1 MRLPSR
7 RELERRERLLLE
19 FASAP
24 VAAGHEGAVEALVEK
39 WAARRRGLVLERD
52 RCGNLIVHRR
62 DFKKACRSRAPLY
75 ITAHMDHPAF
85 VVLSSAGTEVKLE
98 FRGGVHDQYFKGAR
112 IEIFDAG
119 LRRAYPARI
128 ISFDA
133 SAKPFKTVAARLEEA
148 APVAA
153 GCLGRWLFP
162 KSSVKKGLAW
172 TNGCDDAA
180 CVAAALIAY
189 ESISNEEGL
198 GHAALLFT
206 RAEETGFVGA
216 IGAARGGTL
225 PKNSRLICLEC
236 SRSFPHDSPIGA
248 GPIVRVGDRMSVFTP
263 ELTNAISDIAAAY
276 QRANPAFRFQRKL
289 MPGGTCEASAFSFYG
304 FSSACLCLPLGNYHN
319 MVDIDGVLAGR
330 KARVGQEH
338 VAVSDFH
345 GLIDLLGVVAGRLD
359 APGRPAPRS
368 GMEKIWEERKFVLE
382 ANPWAGRGAERQ
394 GPPGPGD
401 TPPSPKGSAGR
412 KPCCA

>member
-1 MRLPSR
+1 MTGVSAAERKR
-7 RELERRERLLLE
+7 RGRLLLE

-24 VAAGHEGAVEALVEK
+24 AAAGHERAVEALVEK
-39 WAARRRGLVLERD
+39 WAARRRNLVLARD
-52 RCGNLIVHRR
+52 LHGNLLVHRR
-62 DFKKACRSRAPLY
+62 DFKRACRRTAPLF

-85 VVLSSAGTEVKLE
+85 VVLSAAGREAKLE

-119 LRRAYPARI
+119 LRRSYPARI
-128 ISFDA
+128 VSLDA
-133 SAKPFKTVAARLEEA
+133 STKPFKTVVARLDRPA
-148 APVAA
+148 RVGP

-162 KSSVKKGLAW
+162 ESSVKKGLAW

-189 ESISNEEGL
+189 ESILKEKGL
-198 GHAALLFT
+198 GYVSLLFT

-248 GPIVRVGDRMSVFTP
+248 GPIVRVGDKMSVFTP
-263 ELTNAISDIAAAY
+263 ELTNAISDIAAAR
-276 QRANPAFRFQRKL
+276 QKEDPDFRFQRKL

-304 FSSACLCLPLGNYHN
+304 FRSACLCLPLGNYHN
-319 MVDIDGVLAGR
+319 MADIDGVLAGK
-330 KARVGQEH
+330 KAKVGQEH
-338 VAVSDFH
+338 VSTADFH
-345 GLIDLLGVVAGRLD
+345 GLIDLLGVVARRLD

-368 GMEKIWEERKFVLE
+368 GMEKLWEERKFVLGTR
-382 ANPWAGRGAERQ
+382 P
-394 GPPGPGD
+394 
-401 TPPSPKGSAGR
+401 
-412 KPCCA
+412 